1 MTYGIEKKKKKKD
14 YCRVVVGWGYS
25 IDVDNGLR
33 PDLRLEPKTKAL
45 QIAVSG

>member
-1 MTYGIEKKKKKKD
+1 MTYGIEKKKKKD

-33 PDLRLEPKTKAL
+33 PD
-45 QIAVSG
+45 